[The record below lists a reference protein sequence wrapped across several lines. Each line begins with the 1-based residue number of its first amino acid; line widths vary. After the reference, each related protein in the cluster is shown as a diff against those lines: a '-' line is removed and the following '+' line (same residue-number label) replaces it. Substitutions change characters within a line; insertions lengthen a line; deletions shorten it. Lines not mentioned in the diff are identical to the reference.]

1 MSRLSI
7 TKTPKPYVGGAF
19 IRSESGRTFPIKDAS
34 GNFFANIPQCTRK
47 DLRNAVEA
55 AAKAGPGWAKRT
67 AYNRGQILYRLGE
80 MLEARRD
87 EMIDT
92 MVLFGCDKA
101 RATKGLDVSVDRLIY
116 YAGWADK
123 YEQVLGN
130 VNPVASAHFN
140 FTVTEPMGV
149 IGVIAPDRPPLLP
162 LISMIAPIIVSGN
175 TVVALASEKM
185 PYPAI
190 LFGEMLATS
199 DLPGGVVNILTGFR
213 KELVPTFATHT
224 HLRAIGAAGVSA
236 EERKALRL
244 GAAESVKRVRFID
257 PTSDAGHGANGDGD
271 KIDWQGDSTQSLYAI
286 RDFLEFK
293 TTWHPIGA

>member
-1 MSRLSI
+1 MPRLPI

-19 IRSESGRTFPIKDAS
+19 IRSESGRTFPIRDS
-34 GNFFANIPQCTRK
+34 DGNFFANIPQCTRK

-55 AAKAGPGWAKRT
+55 AAKAGPGWARRT
-67 AYNRGQILYRLGE
+67 AYSRGQILYRLGE
-80 MLEARRD
+80 MLEARRQ
-87 EMIDT
+87 EMTDT
-92 MVLFGCDKA
+92 LVNFGCDKE
-101 RATKGLDVSVDRLIY
+101 RAAKGVEVSIDRLVY

-130 VNPVASAHFN
+130 VNPVASPHFN

-149 IGVIAPDRPPLLP
+149 VGVIAPDRPPLLP
-162 LISMIAPIIVSGN
+162 LISLIAPIIVSGN
-175 TVVALASEKM
+175 TVVALASETM

-199 DLPGGVVNILTGFR
+199 DLPGGVVNILSGYR

-224 HLRAIGAAGVSA
+224 HLRGISA
-236 EERKALRL
+236 TANPDERKAIRL
-244 GAAESVKRVRFID
+244 GAAESVKRVHFV
-257 PTSDAGHGANGDGD
+257 DGEEA
-271 KIDWQGDSTQSLYAI
+271 DWQGDRAQSVYAI

-293 TTWHPIGA
+293 TTWHPVGA